1 MNESK
6 REFPMSGGRIKTG
19 FVVSMMASM
28 ALAIPAPL
36 PRITVENPNA
46 LYALAYW
53 KVAVGDTEAA
63 AKLVTEAG
71 KKNAARHAAAP
82 QPTAAQHTMVS
93 SRACPISSKS

>member
-1 MNESK
+1 
-6 REFPMSGGRIKTG
+6 MSGGRIKTG

-71 KKNAARHAAAP
+71 KKNQAARHAGAA
-82 QPTAAQHTMVS
+82 QHTAAQHTMVS
-93 SRACPISSKS
+93 SRTCPVSSKS